1 MPTPEGKP
9 TIVIGAQLR
18 KAREL
23 LGLTKEETA
32 KEINVNPKDVDD
44 WETDTSEP
52 NLQQIESLANLYG
65 REIDYFLKVTAN
77 PPAKIKFR
85 GKPGQSLRNLP
96 KDTKVTLAK
105 FDESCRA
112 AVEFEG
118 LLSKKREVKLPI
130 FSATVDPVT
139 SARRIRDG
147 FGLNDNPITDLR
159 ALLEDSGVR
168 VLVMLIPDEGLS
180 GFSFWHEDYGP
191 CILVHA
197 KDTPGRR
204 NFTLAHELA
213 HLVYRHGSCACYIP
227 KEIGPHQERI
237 EHKANEFAV
246 ELLLPRNGVT
256 LDFQRRNLPKE
267 PSEKQLGQMAN
278 KWGISIQALGYRLE
292 SLNLIK
298 QGLTKRIVEARPAF
312 LRRPK
317 IPTWERRLGKS
328 FVTTSI
334 EAYQKNL
341 ISVSRLA
348 HALQIPIRKAIEIV
362 ESGGR

>member
-1 MPTPEGKP
+1 MTTSEGKP
-9 TIVIGAQLR
+9 TIVIGSQLR

-23 LGLTKEETA
+23 LGQTIEETA
-32 KEINVNPKDVDD
+32 REIDVNPRQIDD
-44 WETDTSEP
+44 WETGASQP
-52 NLQQIESLANLYG
+52 NLQQIEFLANLYG
-65 REIDYFLKVTAN
+65 REIDYFLKVTPN
-77 PPAKIKFR
+77 LPAKIKFR

-96 KDTKVTLAK
+96 KEAKITLAK
-105 FDESCRA
+105 FDELCRA

-118 LLSKKREVKLPI
+118 LLRKEREVKLPTFNTTLDSI
-130 FSATVDPVT
+130 TG
-139 SARRIRDG
+139 ARRIRDR
-147 FGLNDNPITDLR
+147 FGLGDNPIHDLR

-168 VLVMLIPDEGLS
+168 VLVMPIPDDSLS
-180 GFSFWHEDYGP
+180 GFSFWHEEYGP

-197 KDTPGRR
+197 KDIPGRR

-213 HLVYRHGSCACYIP
+213 HLVYRHGSSACYIST
-227 KEIGPHQERI
+227 EIGPRQEGI
-237 EHKANEFAV
+237 EYKANQFAV
-246 ELLLPRNGVT
+246 ELLLPRNGVIQ
-256 LDFQRRNLPKE
+256 DFQRRNIPKK

-312 LRRPK
+312 FRRPK

-341 ISVSRLA
+341 ISVGRLA

-362 ESGGR
+362 EGAGR